1 MSWQRI
7 SLLAVVV
14 CFGMVRAAHG
24 QSDEDA
30 IRHMVSDAVR
40 RLNQGD
46 GTAIPDF
53 WDEKADYVGIGGQ
66 FIRGRQAIEDFFT
79 RLLKVGSGTET
90 ATIEQIRFL
99 SPSLAIVD
107 GSWTIT
113 GARDAGGKE
122 LAPIY
127 GRGCEIV
134 QKKQRRWRFVA
145 TREMVVWNPSN
156 Q

>member
-1 MSWQRI
+1 MIRV
-7 SLLAVVV
+7 A
-14 CFGMVRAAHG
+14 RG

-30 IRHMVSDAVR
+30 IRQMVSEAVR

-46 GTAIPDF
+46 VTAIRDF

-66 FIRGRQAIEDFFT
+66 FIRGSQAIEDFFT
-79 RLLKVGSGTET
+79 RLLRVGGGTET
-90 ATIEQIRFL
+90 VTIEQVRFL
-99 SPSLAIVD
+99 SPELAIVD

-113 GARDAGGKE
+113 GARDADGKE
-122 LAPIY
+122 LPPLQ
-127 GRGCEIV
+127 GRGCEIA

-145 TREMVVWNPSN
+145 TREMVIWNPSD